1 MAAVQYKISFVPESN
16 YGCITKK
23 TTNRKEAYAIY
34 REMKQ
39 QIGEI
44 RPGQLCIF
52 EILDDGTERYLCR
65 YRTGQNRNGKVIVQD
80 IKKQIKKLHKIY
92 NPEYLNNKM
101 SEYSKIQSNLIHGI
115 ELMDMTKVDPYVFA
129 KHVIEKQEMVA
140 HLRRQYKSDL
150 YDAKTL
156 ENDLKDLM
164 KLINKISANI
174 TNLKQYRLVTD
185 TNKPNPAQISYL
197 EALGVDVGA
206 YCHNANPEEVL
217 PLGQLIKDIKEVGDE
232 D

>member
-23 TTNRKEAYAIY
+23 TTNRKEAYSIY
-34 REMKQ
+34 REIKQ
-39 QIGEI
+39 QIGEV

-80 IKKQIKKLHKIY
+80 IKKQVKKLHKIY

-150 YDAKTL
+150 YDAKAL

-185 TNKPNPAQISYL
+185 TNKPNLAQISYL

-217 PLGQLIKDIKEVGDE
+217 PLGQLIKDIEEIGEE

>member
-23 TTNRKEAYAIY
+23 TTNRKEAYVIY

-39 QIGEI
+39 QIGEV

-65 YRTGQNRNGKVIVQD
+65 YRTGQDRNGKVIVQD
-80 IKKQIKKLHKIY
+80 IKKQVKKLHKIY

-115 ELMDMTKVDPYVFA
+115 ELMDMTKVDSYVFA

-150 YDAKTL
+150 YDAKAL

-185 TNKPNPAQISYL
+185 TNKPNLAQISYL

-217 PLGQLIKDIKEVGDE
+217 PLGQLIKDIKDVGEE

>member
-65 YRTGQNRNGKVIVQD
+65 YRTGQDRNGKVIVQD
-80 IKKQIKKLHKIY
+80 IKKQVKKLHKIY

-150 YDAKTL
+150 YDAKAL

-185 TNKPNPAQISYL
+185 TNKPNLAQISYL

-217 PLGQLIKDIKEVGDE
+217 PLGQLIKDIKDVGEE